1 MWRIWFA
8 YFIYYWGGLHRYM
21 GHTQN
26 LRHEY
31 LRAAYYFA
39 WAYQIDPSFVRAR
52 LDWANLLWRELQEY
66 DIAYKALKQLVRD
79 EVVGLEAR
87 FNLALLQVERG
98 AYAGA
103 LAEFEDYL
111 AQATPEDNA
120 ERWHTAVYQATL
132 LQELFSNTPPQE
144 PAHDHDPT

>member
-1 MWRIWFA
+1 MWRIWFS

-26 LRHEY
+26 LRREY
-31 LRAAYYFA
+31 ERAAYYFA

-66 DIAYKALKQLVRD
+66 ETAQKVLKQLTRD
-79 EVVGLEAR
+79 ELVGLEAR
-87 FNLALLQVERG
+87 FNLALLQLERG

-111 AQATPEDNA
+111 AEATPSAAD
-120 ERWHTAVYQATL
+120 WHTAVYQATL
-132 LQELFSNTPPQE
+132 LQELLTPKPHE
-144 PAHDHDPT
+144 PYPA